1 MRQGKDP
8 IFQDLLHR
16 ARKGQMTEHD
26 LQRFNSKVIPTSR
39 PFPLDSMISVVKS
52 NSLRHRLNHIAMIQF
67 ARRRNQRIY
76 LFPGQH
82 SRVPSR
88 NLSADD
94 IFKQQDEGVNIPSQG
109 LFLYTPEM
117 PCMILANINSPLG
130 LVNGCR
136 GIATGVLLEFNCEK
150 TLSIYS

>member
-16 ARKGQMTEHD
+16 ARKGQLTK
-26 LQRFNSKVIPTSR
+26 LYR
-39 PFPLDSMISVVKS
+39 FPLDTMVSVVKL
-52 NSLRHRLNHIAMIQF
+52 NSLRPRLNHLAMIQF

-76 LFPGQH
+76 LFPAQH
-82 SRVPSR
+82 SRLPSQ

-109 LFLYTPEM
+109 LFVYTPEM

-150 TLSIYS
+150 TLSIYSS